1 MKVHEEAQV
10 PPLLSGIHELPA
22 EEAAKVDIVAA
33 APPVPI
39 GASRAAP
46 PVITRAGLDGALR
59 TGARHRMG
67 NPSGGD
73 GEDKC
78 CFPTTCR
85 GRKRRST
92 RGTRGAASTRSGR
105 LRSLESHAPFPPLES
120 RESGGRLCWEAWSL
134 RESTAWA
141 RNHVHACNHALPRLR
156 AFWFLGGS
164 GAASERQTEKKGSEQ
179 LCTAKTSPKP
189 KLGPCLR
196 CKSCGAGGKTHYC
209 REQLLRRL

>member
-1 MKVHEEAQV
+1 MEPSEQERATEWVT
-10 PPLLSGIHELPA
+10 PA
-22 EEAAKVDIVAA
+22 EVMAKINAVSRQ
-33 APPVPI
+33 PV
-39 GASRAAP
+39 RE
-46 PVITRAGLDGALR
+46 
-59 TGARHRMG
+59 G
-67 NPSGGD
+67 N
-73 GEDKC
+73 EDQ
-78 CFPTTCR
+78 R
-85 GRKRRST
+85 G
-92 RGTRGAASTRSGR
+92 GTRGAASTRSGR